1 MDLIYIIP
9 VSLSLLLLLV
19 FLLLRHD
26 ASKKTTRR
34 RLITLT
40 IVSCIVS
47 LITLA
52 IYYIYFSGTG
62 QSKFS
67 FTAVFLVLIILSVMI
82 NFSRR
87 KA

>member
-26 ASKKTTRR
+26 AAMKTTRK
-34 RLITLT
+34 RLIILT
-40 IVSCIVS
+40 IISCIVS
-47 LITLA
+47 LITLV
-52 IYYIYFSGTG
+52 IYYIYFAGSGHP
-62 QSKFS
+62 KFS

-82 NFSRR
+82 NLSRR